1 MELINKC
8 GCIFDAVDL
17 EKAIMSECER
27 KGRRAKEKYTIVARE
42 DYPCICIAHD
52 HYRVHSLLG
61 KYYFGN
67 CEVVH
72 HKDRNKLNASK
83 ANLEPMTSSEHTKS
97 HYLVQYVSE
106 EHKKGFGER
115 MKDIRRRHDVT
126 KQRVYELKKNGMSTK
141 EIAMTLGCGENTVRR
156 RLGMRS

>member
-1 MELINKC
+1 MEFINKC
-8 GCIFDAVDL
+8 DCVFDAGDL
-17 EKAIMSECER
+17 EQAIVSECER
-27 KGRRAKEKYTIVARE
+27 KNRTPKDVYRITLRSS
-42 DYPCICIAHD
+42 YPCICIAHS
-52 HYRVHSLLG
+52 HYNVHSLLG
-61 KYYFGN
+61 KFYFGD
-67 CEVVH
+67 CEVIH

-126 KQRVYELKKNGMSTK
+126 KQRVCELKKKGMSTK
-141 EIAMTLGCGENTVRR
+141 EIATVLGCGENTVRR
-156 RLGMRS
+156 RLGMKS